1 MKDMMDRIKEAFIK
15 NVFDGDVD
23 NMSERDEIVL
33 ENFIEDVKIIMD
45 DYQIY

>member
-1 MKDMMDRIKEAFIK
+1 MKVMMDRIKEAFI
-15 NVFDGDVD
+15 NNMFDGDVD
-23 NMSERDEIVL
+23 NMSDRDEIVL